1 MGRLSR
7 SGAQSGFKI
16 RVSLSALIV
25 PFLQRKLG
33 LDAPPRDISS
43 RFLLH
48 LRPKLPLVLPRPLFF
63 IPSKASIGNQYPPP
77 KKAKSYLIP
86 PKTQKGWKIWTVG
99 DDIAWIKFGQD
110 GRLYAINPESGF
122 FGVVPG
128 TSTQTNSNAMAT
140 IQNNTIYTNVGVS
153 EDGVAWW
160 EGKDGAPPKHL
171 TDWQG
176 KSWTPDSPNPA
187 AHPNSRFTTSIR
199 QCPSISPEFDNPQG
213 VPLSAIVFGGRRAK
227 VPPLVHQSFD
237 WNHGVWMG
245 ATMGSETTA
254 AAAGQVGVLRHDPM
268 AMRPFCGYNMADYWG
283 HWLTM
288 RCKSDKVPKIFH
300 LNCFREDDQGN
311 YLWPGFGENLRIL
324 KWIIQR
330 VKGEGKAIQTP
341 IGYVPTPDGLDL
353 SGLDLTTEVMNQLLK
368 VDRDAWR
375 EEVGSQEEFFAQFG
389 DQSNSL

>member
-25 PFLQRKLG
+25 PFLQRKTRSRRPPSG
-33 LDAPPRDISS
+33 YFIPFSPAPPTEAPPRPSS
-43 RFLLH
+43 T
-48 LRPKLPLVLPRPLFF
+48 PFF

-160 EGKDGAPPKHL
+160 EGKDGAPPKHF

-227 VPPLVHQSFD
+227 VPPWSISLSI
-237 WNHGVWMG
+237 G
-245 ATMGSETTA
+245 TT
-254 AAAGQVGVLRHDPM
+254 
-268 AMRPFCGYNMADYWG
+268 
-283 HWLTM
+283 
-288 RCKSDKVPKIFH
+288 
-300 LNCFREDDQGN
+300 
-311 YLWPGFGENLRIL
+311 GFGWEPQWDRRRRPPQRDRLGSSDTIQ
-324 KWIIQR
+324 WPCDHSAVTTWQII
-330 VKGEGKAIQTP
+330 
-341 IGYVPTPDGLDL
+341 
-353 SGLDLTTEVMNQLLK
+353 
-368 VDRDAWR
+368 
-375 EEVGSQEEFFAQFG
+375 G
-389 DQSNSL
+389 DTG